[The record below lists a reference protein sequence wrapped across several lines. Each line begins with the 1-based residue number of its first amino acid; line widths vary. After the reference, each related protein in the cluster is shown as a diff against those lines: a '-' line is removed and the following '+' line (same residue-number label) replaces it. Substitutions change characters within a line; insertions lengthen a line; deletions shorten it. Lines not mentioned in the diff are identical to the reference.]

1 MVAAM
6 ACAVTGGIGF
16 LEPEGRTASAE
27 RSVNSERS
35 AIAVRYD
42 NETVPA
48 THDLAETPDP
58 RLVALYRA
66 LGDGTRL
73 RILRR
78 LAAGPAT
85 VGRIGDELG
94 LAKSTV
100 HEHLFSLRTA
110 GLVRLVV
117 NGGFA
122 LEPEIPDLNRMLKE
136 FLGLEMRRQCEG
148 CAKPLRP
155 GGVAFICSFECTF
168 CDACATRHRHV
179 CPNCGGELVRRPRR
193 ASNRRAA
200 RTPSITT
207 HLSAPGRH

>member
-1 MVAAM
+1 M
-6 ACAVTGGIGF
+6 
-16 LEPEGRTASAE
+16 
-27 RSVNSERS
+27 
-35 AIAVRYD
+35 
-42 NETVPA
+42 PA
-48 THDLAETPDP
+48 TQDLAPTPDA

-78 LAAGPAT
+78 LAAGAAT
-85 VGRIGDELG
+85 VGRISTELG

-100 HEHLFSLRTA
+100 HEHLLSLRSA

-122 LEPEIPDLNRMLKE
+122 MEPEIPDLNRMLKE
-136 FLGLEMRRQCEG
+136 FLGLEMRRQCES
-148 CAKPLRP
+148 CATPLRP
-155 GGVAFICSFECTF
+155 GGIAFICSFECTF
-168 CDACATRHRHV
+168 CNACATRHAHV

-193 ASNRRAA
+193 TRNRRAA

-207 HLSAPGRH
+207 HMSAPSPH

>member
-1 MVAAM
+1 M
-6 ACAVTGGIGF
+6 CG
-16 LEPEGRTASAE
+16 LPE
-27 RSVNSERS
+27 RSVTGERS

-42 NETVPA
+42 SRAVPA
-48 THDLAETPDP
+48 TQDLAEAPDP
-58 RLVALYRA
+58 RLIALYRA

-85 VGRIGDELG
+85 VGRISTELH

-100 HEHLFSLRTA
+100 HEHLFSLRGA
-110 GLVRLVV
+110 GLVQLVV
-117 NGGFA
+117 KWGFA

-136 FLGLEMRRQCEG
+136 FLGLEMRRQCESCG
-148 CAKPLRP
+148 KPLRP
-155 GGVAFICSFECTF
+155 AGVAFICSFECTF
-168 CDACATRHRHV
+168 CDACATRHGHL

-193 ASNRRAA
+193 STRRVG

-207 HLSAPGRH
+207 HMSAPGRH

>member
-1 MVAAM
+1 MD
-6 ACAVTGGIGF
+6 G
-16 LEPEGRTASAE
+16 
-27 RSVNSERS
+27 ERS
-35 AIAVRYD
+35 AVAVRYD
-42 NETVPA
+42 SHAVPA
-48 THDLAETPDP
+48 TQDLAETPDP

-78 LAAGPAT
+78 LAAGAAT
-85 VGRIGDELG
+85 VGRISDELG

-100 HEHLFSLRTA
+100 HEHLLSLRTA

-136 FLGLEMRRQCEG
+136 FLGLEMRRQCET
-148 CAKPLRP
+148 CARPLRP
-155 GGVAFICSFECTF
+155 GGLAHICSFECTF
-168 CDACATRHRHV
+168 CDACATRHAHV

-193 ASNRRAA
+193 ATTRRVA

-207 HLSAPGRH
+207 HVSAPGRH

>member
-1 MVAAM
+1 MAA
-6 ACAVTGGIGF
+6 AQ
-16 LEPEGRTASAE
+16 
-27 RSVNSERS
+27 
-35 AIAVRYD
+35 
-42 NETVPA
+42 
-48 THDLAETPDP
+48 DLTETPEP
-58 RLVALYRA
+58 RLIALYRA

-78 LAAGPAT
+78 LAAGAAT
-85 VGRIGDELG
+85 VGRISEELG

-100 HEHLFSLRTA
+100 HEHLHSLRTA

-148 CAKPLRP
+148 CAKPVRP
-155 GGVAFICSFECTF
+155 GGIAYICSFECTF
-168 CDACATRHRHV
+168 CDGCALRHGHV

-193 ASNRRAA
+193 VPNRRVTHA
-200 RTPSITT
+200 PSITT
-207 HLSAPGRH
+207 HMSAPGRH